1 LLKVIA
7 PTSFD
12 KIRRRIYTTNSIES
26 LNSKIKKATRNK
38 LSFEKTQ
45 YLLDYL
51 FVVINEF
58 QNNNWMVYRSL

>member
-1 LLKVIA
+1 
-7 PTSFD
+7 
-12 KIRRRIYTTNSIES
+12 KIRRCIYTTNSIES

-58 QNNNWMVYRSL
+58 QDNNWMVYPVTTFKFFKLK